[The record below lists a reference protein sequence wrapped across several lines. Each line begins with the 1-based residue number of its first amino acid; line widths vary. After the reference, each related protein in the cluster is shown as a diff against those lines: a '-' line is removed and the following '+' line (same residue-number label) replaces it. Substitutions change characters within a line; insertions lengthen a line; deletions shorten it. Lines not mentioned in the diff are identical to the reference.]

1 MVLEPLA
8 NSDRSS
14 APLSCPKLNPVNV
27 LRGQSGLAHGFLRVN
42 PLRSHQIPPPCEIAA
57 STIEV
62 LGERSSNKRFRGTSG
77 LFQ

>member
-14 APLSCPKLNPVNV
+14 APLSCPKLHPVNV
-27 LRGQSGLAHGFLRVN
+27 LRGQSGLAHCFLRVN

-62 LGERSSNKRFRGTSG
+62 LGERSSNKRFRGPSG

>member
-1 MVLEPLA
+1 
-8 NSDRSS
+8 
-14 APLSCPKLNPVNV
+14 
-27 LRGQSGLAHGFLRVN
+27 VN